1 MGVRREGKLWR
12 VQVQVKGRRLST
24 TARTAEDARA
34 IEARIRRDRALS
46 RAGLPPQ
53 RDLEDAL
60 TRWLDEYVPKLKR
73 GHDYESNLR
82 ALAPHAAG
90 LALDDAPEAWRRY
103 LAANPGLT
111 NSTHNRRGA
120 VLRRVCN
127 LAFRWGWCG
136 PSLAD
141 RIELHPENPAR
152 HVYLTPANVAA
163 LMDACNHPP
172 TRDAIAIAAWSG
184 LRLGEILRLQPAD
197 VLRGCIH
204 VRESK
209 TGKPRLVPVHRAIR
223 VALTRLPIACGARWI
238 TRHFEAAR
246 AKLKHPGWRFHDLRH
261 TNASWLIAA
270 GADLVT
276 VRDLLGHS
284 SLSVTSRYTHLQTK
298 HLRAAVRKIPYRK

>member
-1 MGVRREGKLWR
+1 MGVHREGNLWR
-12 VQVQVKGRRLST
+12 VQVQIKGRRTST

-34 IEARIRRDRALS
+34 IEARIRRDHALS

-53 RDLEDAL
+53 RSLEDAL
-60 TRWLDEYVPKLKR
+60 TRWLDEYVPQLKR
-73 GHDYESNLR
+73 GRDYESHLR

-90 LALDDAPEAWRRY
+90 IAIDEAPEAWRRY
-103 LAANPGLT
+103 LAGNPDLT

-120 VLRRVCN
+120 VLRRVAN
-127 LAFRWGWCG
+127 LAHRWGWCG
-136 PSLAD
+136 PGIAD
-141 RIELHPENPAR
+141 RVELRPENPAR
-152 HVYLTPANVAA
+152 HIYLTPADVAR
-163 LMDACNHPP
+163 LMKACHHAP

-197 VLRGCIH
+197 IARSCIH

-209 TGKPRLVPVHRAIR
+209 TGKPRLVPVHPSIR
-223 VALTRLPIACGARWI
+223 GALARLPIPCGARWL
-238 TRHFEAAR
+238 TRHFELAR
-246 AKLKHPGWRFHDLRH
+246 AALGHPEWHFHDLRH

-284 SLSVTSRYTHLQTK
+284 SLAVTGRYTHLQTG
-298 HLRAAVRKIPYRK
+298 HLRAAVRRLKAR